1 LTELLSNHGSKVN
14 QLCKLAFC
22 CIQEGMFGG
31 GGAMTLSIN
40 KDLSCVDEE
49 VPRLRCMIPEW
60 NRTPALRPWNVAICF
75 L

>member
-1 LTELLSNHGSKVN
+1 
-14 QLCKLAFC
+14 
-22 CIQEGMFGG
+22 
-31 GGAMTLSIN
+31 MTLTIN